1 MGKIVNVIAGGAA
14 LVAIPTFAMES
25 KEPGSSQPYRE
36 SVVESTHSATEAVSL
51 TAQDIALQVG
61 PLTQTLASQ
70 LGITLQGVTAAAG
83 GMAAA
88 PAATASTLPNPMGQT
103 LQDPAA
109 TKAAK

>member
-1 MGKIVNVIAGGAA
+1 MGKVLNVIAGGAA

-25 KEPGSSQPYRE
+25 KEAGSSAPYRQ
-36 SVVESTHSATEAVSL
+36 SIIESTHSATEAVSL
-51 TAQDIALQVG
+51 TAQDMALQVG

-88 PAATASTLPNPMGQT
+88 PATTQSTLPNPMGQT
-103 LQDPAA
+103 LPDPGATAA
-109 TKAAK
+109 AR